1 MGVFRLGQRSLDR
14 LVGVDADLVKVV
26 KLAIQYTTVDF
37 GVTEGLRTIEK
48 QREYVAAKKS
58 WTMKS
63 KHLEGKAVDL
73 HPIMYGKADYTKCT
87 LVKDAMFKAAEELGV
102 SIKWGGDWNQNGSS
116 ADEHQR
122 GSYDGPHFELMD

>member
-1 MGVFRLGQRSLDR
+1 MGVFKLGQRSLER
-14 LVGVDADLVKVV
+14 LVGVDDDLVKVV
-26 KLAIQYTTVDF
+26 KLAIQDTTVDF

-73 HPIMYGKADYTKCT
+73 HPIMYGKADYTKCH
-87 LVKDAMFKAAEELGV
+87 LVRDAMLKAAGELGV
-102 SIKWGGDWNQNGSS
+102 KIRWGGDWNQNGSS

-122 GSYDGPHFELMD
+122 GSYDGPHFELI